1 MFCPKCGTEIT
12 NEDQKFCHKCGAMLA
27 NPANDAHQQ
36 NVNDLKRKIKN
47 SGFAS
52 SQSICRREQSGGSA
66 PAGSGIGC
74 VQTSYC

>member
-52 SQSICRREQSGGSA
+52 KVNQF
-66 PAGSGIGC
+66 AGENRVVDLHLRDLVSDRKS
-74 VQTSYC
+74 VV